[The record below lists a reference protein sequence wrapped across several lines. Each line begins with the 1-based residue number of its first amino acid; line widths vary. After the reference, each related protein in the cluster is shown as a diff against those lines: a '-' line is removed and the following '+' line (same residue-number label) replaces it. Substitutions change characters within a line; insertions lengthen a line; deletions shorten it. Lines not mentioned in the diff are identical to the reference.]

1 VMRWTELSLP
11 SVGMSVNRF
20 DMKEA
25 KAALHGAGAPFRLV
39 ASAMGQWAARQ
50 LRQEPDILSD
60 SRRQDPPE
68 AGMERVLIVGAGS
81 GGQVLAR
88 ELRNNPR
95 WKLWPVSFVDD
106 DPSTHGRI
114 IQGVP
119 VLGDTDELAAFVRRE
134 EIDVI
139 VVAIPSASPHD
150 HARLVQCAQGTSA
163 RVLTMPPIGSIL
175 RGDSQVTTLRSVRPV
190 DVLGRPV
197 VDPDR
202 ASCLA
207 FIRGKRVLVT
217 GAAGSI
223 GAELATQIAA
233 LEPAQLVLL
242 DTNETGLHDLML
254 DIRRRMPGVP
264 VEMMIAS
271 VTDSRRLG
279 RLFGRVLPQIVL
291 HAAAYKHVPAM
302 EAQPDLALETNVVG
316 TDVVV
321 RHAAAFGAERFVLVS
336 TDKAVRPSSVMG
348 ATKRLAELVVVAVG
362 AETGLSVCAVR
373 FGNVLGSR
381 GSVIPT
387 FERQIRAGGP
397 VTVTDPRMKRYFM
410 TIPEAVSLIIQAGAF
425 GHDNV
430 TYILDMGEEVAITEL
445 AKRVI
450 ELHGLRV
457 GADIEIV
464 YTGMRPGEKLYEELT
479 LDFEAA
485 GATAHPKI
493 RQISGTASQLALGEV
508 PGRIARLVAQAAAD
522 EAAVGQRIHDL
533 IAEVDGSCP
542 ILADTA
548 AGAETRSP
556 DSGARA
562 TRVAMSSSGRPEGME
577 TSYR

>member
-1 VMRWTELSLP
+1 
-11 SVGMSVNRF
+11 MSVKRF

-25 KAALHGAGAPFRLV
+25 KAALSGAGAPFRLA
-39 ASAMGQWAARQ
+39 ASALGQWTAQRLRGNAGNPSDGRQ
-50 LRQEPDILSD
+50 G
-60 SRRQDPPE
+60 DPPE

-95 WKLWPVSFVDD
+95 WKLWPVGFADD
-106 DPSTHGRI
+106 DPSKHGRI
-114 IQGVP
+114 IHGLP
-119 VLGDTDELAAFVRRE
+119 VLGDTEDLPTLVRKE
-134 EIDVI
+134 EIEVI
-139 VVAIPSASPHD
+139 VVAIPSASSHD
-150 HARLVQCAQGTSA
+150 HARLVQCAQGTAA

-202 ASCLA
+202 ESCLQ

-233 LEPAQLVLL
+233 LDPAHLVLL
-242 DTNETGLHDLML
+242 DTNETGLHDLVL
-254 DIRRRMPGVP
+254 DIRRRLPQVP
-264 VEMMIAS
+264 VEMVIAS

-302 EAQPDLALETNVVG
+302 EAQPDMALETNVVG

-348 ATKRLAELVVVAVG
+348 ATKRLAELVVASVG
-362 AETGLSVCAVR
+362 AATGLSVCAVR

-425 GHDNV
+425 GHENV
-430 TYILDMGEEVAITEL
+430 TYILDMGDEVAITEL
-445 AKRVI
+445 ARRVI

-457 GADIEIV
+457 GTDIEIV

-485 GATAHPKI
+485 EVTAHPKI
-493 RQISGTASQLALGEV
+493 RQISGTASRLELGEV
-508 PGRIARLVAQAAAD
+508 PGRIAQLVALAQADDASL
-522 EAAVGQRIHDL
+522 GQRIHDL
-533 IAEVDGSCP
+533 VAEIDGQSP
-542 ILADTA
+542 VQESERAKNDAVNGSVLSAGSDEVPDPHVAQKYVRSA
-548 AGAETRSP
+548 AVEAVRGEA
-556 DSGARA
+556 
-562 TRVAMSSSGRPEGME
+562 
-577 TSYR
+577 